1 MTHRVSAAHVRCHTR
16 TLTTGLRPL
25 LLLGLAGCADKAPVD
40 APATASPAPVAALP
54 QATPAH
60 TGAPTIDCG
69 ARRYTL
75 ARTDN
80 GARVDRIDG
89 DAPRALDAPVGMDGY
104 APVGLG
110 CAVAADDTPYLV
122 VEYGE
127 IPGGCQVCEWF
138 FVYDADGAPLNESV
152 PAMQVD
158 GETRTP
164 NNDGYARL
172 LETLGLS
179 HPQIAYLPPLQP

>member
-1 MTHRVSAAHVRCHTR
+1 MTHRIHAAHVRRRAR
-16 TLTTGLRPL
+16 TLAAGVLPL
-25 LLLGLAGCADKAPVD
+25 LLLAGCADKAPVD
-40 APATASPAPVAALP
+40 APVTASPAPVAALP

-60 TGAPTIDCG
+60 TGAPTVDCG
-69 ARRYTL
+69 DRRYTL

-172 LETLGLS
+172 LETLGLP